1 MSALGLWRACL
12 RRQRAQRAALVL
24 RHFERRRRHERDC
37 LRRPVLDRRRSQR
50 TLMRLTMSAL
60 LVIVRPG
67 LIRLLSAAVVG
78 RQADTTDEQSVR
90 RAGKWRG
97 GEELEEDK

>member
-1 MSALGLWRACL
+1 
-12 RRQRAQRAALVL
+12 
-24 RHFERRRRHERDC
+24 
-37 LRRPVLDRRRSQR
+37 
-50 TLMRLTMSAL
+50 MRLTMSAL